1 MDSYLGEI
9 KLWALNF
16 APKDWHLCD
25 GALLPV
31 AQNQALFSLLGAYY
45 GGDGRTNFAL
55 PDLRGRVPVAAGHN
69 SQTGANLHFGD
80 KGGTETTTLT
90 QAQTPPHNH
99 AVNICSGNGNQPGGL
114 NHHIAAAVT
123 STSPSSNIN
132 LYTAAGGATVALDPA
147 TISTAGSATA
157 HENMQP
163 YLALNYYICTAGLY
177 PMRP

>member
-16 APKDWHLCD
+16 APQDWHLCD
-25 GALLPV
+25 GTLLPV
-31 AQNQALFSLLGAYY
+31 AQNQALFSLIGTYY

-55 PDLRGRVPVAAGHN
+55 PDLRGRVPVAAGQN
-69 SQTGANLHFGD
+69 GQTGANLHFGD

-99 AVNICSGNGNQPGGL
+99 AVNVSSGNGNQPGGL

-123 STSPSSNIN
+123 ATPPGTANN
-132 LYTAAGGATVALDPA
+132 LYAAGGGATVALDPA
-147 TISTAGSATA
+147 TVGTAGGASA
-157 HENMQP
+157 HDNMQP

-177 PMRP
+177 PMHP